1 MHVTKLSLSRMVYDT
16 PQHVASV
23 AGVGPLDLSN

>member
-1 MHVTKLSLSRMVYDT
+1 MLSKLSLSRMDYDT

-23 AGVGPLDLSN
+23 AGVGPLDLFS